1 MKLVKIVS
9 IILLIV
15 TAFAATCVL
24 GACAPQNPDEMI
36 IGTVAVIDKATRDEY
51 NYDVLSA
58 SFSQLAPVSISESGE
73 VLPLLCEYEQKDKT
87 LTLTVKDGMT
97 WEDGQKVTAEDIL
110 YTLQYLDSYDGKTYL
125 IGEQSTYTAYNI
137 SSDKTSITLTMRT
150 ANVREVA
157 NLATLRIMP
166 KHIYQGNE
174 TTVTA
179 EQSRIGCGPY
189 KFLSFDKAAGVITF
203 VPNEYYP
210 EGQPNVKK
218 VYVRLFA
225 EQETLVMAL
234 NNGEVDVIWRYSG
247 GIDSTYVDVLK
258 QNSNLTIKAVSA
270 TNLPAVITF
279 NNSKAPFD
287 DINVR
292 QAVMYAL
299 DYDTFRS
306 TFSSEY
312 GSVPYRGVVPSTTVG
327 FVETEQLQQNLQ
339 KSTDLLAKSGYV
351 DKDSQGYLTKAG
363 KRLSFTLVVN
373 STKELQVRCA
383 DLVKQNLKEIGVEVN
398 VMALPT
404 ADYQAATTNKFGNGN
419 PTHQAAIM
427 GYTSAG
433 MAMGGGLGSI
443 YVYGA
448 HDVQGCAQVF
458 DKDFEDIYNA
468 LTTASTMKDYLSA
481 AQDCQQWYSDNTPV
495 VPLYCDVFTYA
506 YSSRFDGF
514 VTDGNFGIINVASWY
529 SVKITK

>member
-1 MKLVKIVS
+1 MSSTKKISIFVALVLV
-9 IILLIV
+9 L
-15 TAFAATCVL
+15 TAVCTLL

-58 SFSQLAPVSISESGE
+58 SFTQLAPVRISDTGAVE
-73 VLPLLCEYEQKDKT
+73 PLLCDYEQQDNT
-87 LTLTVKDGMT
+87 LTLTVRDGMT

-110 YTLQYLDSYDGKTYL
+110 YTLQYLDRYDGKTYL
-125 IGEQSTYTAYNI
+125 QGEQSTYTGYVL
-137 SSDKTSITLTMRT
+137 SDDKTSITLTLRT
-150 ANVREVA
+150 PNVREVS
-157 NLATLRIMP
+157 NWATIRIMP
-166 KHIYQGNE
+166 QHVYEGNE

-210 EGQPNVKK
+210 QGQPNVNK
-218 VYVRLFA
+218 VHVRLFA

-234 NNGEVDVIWRYSG
+234 NNGQVDVVWRYSG
-247 GIDSTYVDVLK
+247 GIDSTYIDVLQ
-258 QNSNLTIKAVSA
+258 QNDNLTIQAVSA
-270 TNLPAVITF
+270 TNLPAVLTF
-279 NNSKAPFD
+279 NNSKVPFD

-299 DYDTFRS
+299 DYQSFRD
-306 TFSSEY
+306 TFSSQY
-312 GSVPYRGVVPSTTVG
+312 GTVPNRGVVPSTTVG
-327 FVETEQLQQNLQ
+327 YVATEQLSMDRD
-339 KSTDLLAKSGYV
+339 KSIALLAKSGYTQ
-351 DKDSQGYLTKAG
+351 KDSSGYFVKDN
-363 KRLSFTLVVN
+363 KRLSFTLTVN
-373 STKELQVRCA
+373 ATKELQIRCA
-383 DLVKQNLKEIGVEVN
+383 ELVQQNLKTIGIEVVVN
-398 VMALPT
+398 ALPS
-404 ADYQAATTNKFGNGN
+404 ADYNVATTNKFGNN
-419 PTHQAAIM
+419 QPQHQAAIM

-458 DKDFEDIYNA
+458 DQTFANIYTS
-468 LTTASTMKDYLSA
+468 LTTASTMDEYLSY
-481 AQDCQQWYSDNTPV
+481 AQQCQQWYVDNTPI

-506 YSSRFDGF
+506 YNSRFEGF

-529 SVKITK
+529 SVKIK